1 MRSSLYHDIIIVQ
14 MELWSPPGLIPVRYL
29 LVIDEKNH
37 LGTSTVFEVLVIIDK
52 SQVHF
57 LVIWGLIY
65 WVFFFENMFFGL
77 SKELN
82 TH

>member
-1 MRSSLYHDIIIVQ
+1 MCSSLHHDIIIVQ

-37 LGTSTVFEVLVIIDK
+37 LGTSKVFEVLVIIDK

-57 LVIWGLIY
+57 FSHLGAYILGL
-65 WVFFFENMFFGL
+65 FFANMFWGL
-77 SKELN
+77 SKDLN